1 MINNMVLFRS
11 VLCICLV
18 STGRTATAPI
28 KLLLNEWLLL
38 LAPSPLL
45 LLLLLLL
52 LAAVAAAAAAAAA
65 AAIPQWLN
73 RLLTEVWPYYDRG
86 ICCMVKEV
94 VEPIFDQ
101 FKPPLF
107 KKIFFQELTFGEA
120 PVRVEGGQS
129 RFVFYNC
136 YGCFSSCRFCC
147 DGLL

>member
-1 MINNMVLFRS
+1 
-11 VLCICLV
+11 
-18 STGRTATAPI
+18 
-28 KLLLNEWLLL
+28 
-38 LAPSPLL
+38 
-45 LLLLLLL
+45 
-52 LAAVAAAAAAAAA
+52 VAAAAAGSVPAAAAAATA

-129 RFVFYNC
+129 RSVSYNC
-136 YGCFSSCRFCC
+136 YGCFCSCQFCC
-147 DGLL
+147 DGPL